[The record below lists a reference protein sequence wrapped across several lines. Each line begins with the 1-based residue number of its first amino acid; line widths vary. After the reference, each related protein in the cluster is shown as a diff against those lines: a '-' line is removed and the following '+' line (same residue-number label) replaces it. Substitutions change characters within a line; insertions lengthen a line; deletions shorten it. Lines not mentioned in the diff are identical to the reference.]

1 MFLYPYHGIAG
12 GSRKSNDTW
21 TIGSDYTFK
30 TGKNIAGLSTHI
42 AISKTLTKNGMD
54 AAYPLPTKTG
64 ADFITEDERYTGD
77 RVEVEH
83 KYGHAIA
90 KLHQVLKKQDH
101 NLDANDKSLL
111 DTVLNWAL
119 PKTKQV
125 MAQWDCPLP
134 EEFYHEYTNTFSQLY
149 PNLPRHII
157 HRDPNPSNIMFDNG
171 EVTGFIDFIIS
182 ERNVRL
188 LDPCYCATGILS
200 EAGNVDGGFEKW
212 PQILKGILT
221 GYDKIANLTET
232 EKQAIPYIIYSIQL
246 IFIAWL
252 DGSEEYK
259 DIALQNRKMLSWL
272 WENKEIFANLCN
284 NA

>member
-1 MFLYPYHGIAG
+1 MLNNTQIRQFLTNWDIDPKQEIGEVSIAG

-21 TIGSDYTFK
+21 TIGSDYIFK

-77 RVEVEH
+77 RVEVGY

-101 NLDANDKSLL
+101 NLDVNDKSLL

-157 HRDPNPSNIMFDNG
+157 HRD
-171 EVTGFIDFIIS
+171 
-182 ERNVRL
+182 

-272 WENKEIFANLCN
+272 WENKEIFANLSN